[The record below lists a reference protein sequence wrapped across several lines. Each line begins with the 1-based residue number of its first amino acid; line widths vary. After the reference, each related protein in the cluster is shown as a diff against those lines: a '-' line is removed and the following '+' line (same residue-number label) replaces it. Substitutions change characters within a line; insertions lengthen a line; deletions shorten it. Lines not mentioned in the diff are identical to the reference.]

1 MTDSE
6 YQRTKRS
13 NDKRIDAGL
22 VLVGGLWTHPD
33 DRDKARKLA
42 RALPKTKK
50 ILDDIKGN
58 KDED

>member
-13 NDKRIDAGL
+13 NDKREAHGL

-33 DRDKARKLA
+33 DRDKARELA

-50 ILDDIKGN
+50 ILDEIKG
-58 KDED
+58 KGK